1 MTVNELYDIASL
13 FDFWTNKR
21 ALFTVPRKETGI
33 LGRNLFVSLG
43 GLDFLRY
50 KTLLKQSFNYT
61 STLARDK
68 KIPYNLDARCTTL
81 ANLSDNGLF
90 ELHNILLKQRENLV
104 SSTLDK
110 FGNEE
115 VKSLDDLIH
124 YHQMVIKAINE
135 DPALKKELDIDI
147 FGHRYFLPDLALYSY
162 LVYMLDDK
170 GIKKLGG
177 YVDISS
183 LTAWNQDL
191 SWVFLKTLLSSDHRL
206 ALCTRG
212 NLLVNTRVKEER
224 EIDMLVFDQYIDVTE
239 KCVNLD
245 EMKVTM
251 RHKVENYSQL
261 FTDFSALLDRI
272 LSFEEIKK
280 AMATDIL
287 GDKFN
292 ALGSLGT
299 QLPYPMLY
307 ALHQFFIFL
316 DLLTEKN
323 SISNILD
330 IAEMENKDIILKSY
344 LW

>member
-1 MTVNELYDIASL
+1 MTVKELYDTASL

-21 ALFTVPRKETGI
+21 VLFTVPRKETGI

-50 KTLLKQSFNYT
+50 KTLLKQSFNYA
-61 STLARDK
+61 SALARDK

-81 ANLSDNGLF
+81 SNLSDNDLF
-90 ELHNILLKQRENLV
+90 ELHNILLLQRENLI
-104 SSTLDK
+104 SLTLEK

-115 VKSLDDLIH
+115 VKSFDDLTR
-124 YHQMVIKAINE
+124 YHQMVVKATNA
-135 DPALKKELDIDI
+135 DPVLQKKLDIDI

-162 LVYMLDDK
+162 LVYMLNDK
-170 GIKKLGG
+170 GIKRLGG

-183 LTAWNQDL
+183 LTAWNKDL
-191 SWVFLKTLLSSDHRL
+191 SWVFLKVLLNSEHRL

-224 EIDMLVFDQYIDVTE
+224 EIDMLIFDQYIDVKE

-272 LSFEEIKK
+272 LGFEEVKK
-280 AMATDIL
+280 TMKTDIL
-287 GDKFN
+287 GDKFK

-299 QLPYPMLY
+299 QLPYPKLY
-307 ALHQFFIFL
+307 ALHQFFILL
-316 DLLTEKN
+316 DLLTEKS